1 MTHTVTGEAARPVSY
16 GMFAGI
22 PDIPEVRSF
31 GRDGAATVVTFAGE
45 LTPEQAQAVWDRM
58 TSRDDADQ
66 ARRAE
71 LAAQLPDADPIVAG
85 LIRYVLGLPDEPVAD
100 APTPDAPT

>member
-1 MTHTVTGEAARPVSY
+1 MTTVTARAARAI
-16 GMFAGI
+16 GF
-22 PDIPEVRSF
+22 D
-31 GRDGAATVVTFAGE
+31 TFADMGLTVSGIARSNGDTVLTFAAD

-71 LAAQLPDADPIVAG
+71 LAAQLPDADPIVAS
-85 LIRYVLGLPDEPVAD
+85 LIRYVLGLPD
-100 APTPDAPT
+100 APT